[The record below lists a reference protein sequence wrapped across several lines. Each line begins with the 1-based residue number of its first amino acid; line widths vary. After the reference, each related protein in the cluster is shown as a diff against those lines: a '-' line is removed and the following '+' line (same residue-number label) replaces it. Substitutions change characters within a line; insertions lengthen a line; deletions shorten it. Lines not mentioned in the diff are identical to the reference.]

1 MHCYW
6 YTVHNLIL
14 IAIYSYLI
22 SYNATL
28 SGKTLEI
35 ILKIR
40 FDQSLPSL
48 LNIPPNFH
56 IWIWIDQERHQLTLS
71 NHFLCILDICV
82 IDIAWSLPPPLIEG
96 ARLLLNFYK
105 PPSLIRV
112 KSICRGSQR
121 VFVSWALPIE
131 KCRPILN
138 REQRN
143 PDLCWDPLC

>member
-1 MHCYW
+1 MYPKHLKA
-6 YTVHNLIL
+6 TVHNLIL

-56 IWIWIDQERHQLTLS
+56 I
-71 NHFLCILDICV
+71 
-82 IDIAWSLPPPLIEG
+82 
-96 ARLLLNFYK
+96 
-105 PPSLIRV
+105 
-112 KSICRGSQR
+112 
-121 VFVSWALPIE
+121 
-131 KCRPILN
+131 
-138 REQRN
+138 
-143 PDLCWDPLC
+143 